1 MMFSKLFVSF
11 KEGIVFWNS
20 SRRLLFRIFIIILY
34 NFAFHL
40 LNNRMQMSMVI
51 EFTIVIRNTWYECR
65 NIKWWRFPS
74 FSFLSK
80 KELFFEIFLDDY
92 YFVFSI
98 ILYNFASHLLDNRK
112 CPLRHRLWSSSWYH
126 DIKRIEFTIV
136 IRNTWYEC
144 RNIKWFSFLS
154 KKELFFEI
162 FLDDNTFS
170 TIFSDPLLYHE

>member
-98 ILYNFASHLLDNRK
+98 ILYNFASHLLDNWVKFKTKWLLWLLWVISLDCK
-112 CPLRHRLWSSSWYH
+112 CPWLRLSSWYQAN
-126 DIKRIEFTIV
+126 RV
-136 IRNTWYEC
+136 YYCN
-144 RNIKWFSFLS
+144 S
-154 KKELFFEI
+154 K
-162 FLDDNTFS
+162 
-170 TIFSDPLLYHE
+170 YVVRM

>member
-51 EFTIVIRNTWYECR
+51 EFTILIRNTWYECR

-98 ILYNFASHLLDNRK
+98 ILYNFASHLLDNWVKFKTKWLLWLLWVISLDCK
-112 CPLRHRLWSSSWYH
+112 CPWLRLSSWYQAN
-126 DIKRIEFTIV
+126 RV
-136 IRNTWYEC
+136 YYCN
-144 RNIKWFSFLS
+144 S
-154 KKELFFEI
+154 K
-162 FLDDNTFS
+162 
-170 TIFSDPLLYHE
+170 YVVRM

>member
-1 MMFSKLFVSF
+1 MMMFSKLFVSF

-98 ILYNFASHLLDNRK
+98 ILYNFASHLLDNWVKFKTKWLLWLLWVISLDCK
-112 CPLRHRLWSSSWYH
+112 CPWLRLSSWYQAN
-126 DIKRIEFTIV
+126 RV
-136 IRNTWYEC
+136 YYCN
-144 RNIKWFSFLS
+144 S
-154 KKELFFEI
+154 K
-162 FLDDNTFS
+162 
-170 TIFSDPLLYHE
+170 YVVRM

>member
-1 MMFSKLFVSF
+1 MMMFSKFFISF
-11 KEGIVFWNS
+11 KEETVFWNS

-98 ILYNFASHLLDNRK
+98 ILYNFASHLLDNWVKFKTKWLLWLLWVISLDCK
-112 CPLRHRLWSSSWYH
+112 CPWLRLSSWYQANRVYYWNS
-126 DIKRIEFTIV
+126 KYVVRI
-136 IRNTWYEC
+136 
-144 RNIKWFSFLS
+144 
-154 KKELFFEI
+154 
-162 FLDDNTFS
+162 
-170 TIFSDPLLYHE
+170 

>member
-98 ILYNFASHLLDNRK
+98 ILYNFASHLLDNWVKFKTKWLLWLLWVISLDCK
-112 CPLRHRLWSSSWYH
+112 CPWLRLSSWYQANRVYYCNS
-126 DIKRIEFTIV
+126 KYV
-136 IRNTWYEC
+136 IRM
-144 RNIKWFSFLS
+144 
-154 KKELFFEI
+154 
-162 FLDDNTFS
+162 
-170 TIFSDPLLYHE
+170 

>member
-1 MMFSKLFVSF
+1 MMMFSKLFVSF

-98 ILYNFASHLLDNRK
+98 ILYNFASHLLDNWVKFKTKWLLWLLWVISLDCK
-112 CPLRHRLWSSSWYH
+112 CPWLRLSSWYQANRVYYWNS
-126 DIKRIEFTIV
+126 KYVVRI
-136 IRNTWYEC
+136 
-144 RNIKWFSFLS
+144 
-154 KKELFFEI
+154 
-162 FLDDNTFS
+162 
-170 TIFSDPLLYHE
+170 

>member
-98 ILYNFASHLLDNRK
+98 ILYNFASHLLDNWVKFKTKWLLWLLWVISLDCK
-112 CPLRHRLWSSSWYH
+112 CPWLRLSSWYQAN
-126 DIKRIEFTIV
+126 RV
-136 IRNTWYEC
+136 YYCN
-144 RNIKWFSFLS
+144 S
-154 KKELFFEI
+154 K
-162 FLDDNTFS
+162 
-170 TIFSDPLLYHE
+170 Y